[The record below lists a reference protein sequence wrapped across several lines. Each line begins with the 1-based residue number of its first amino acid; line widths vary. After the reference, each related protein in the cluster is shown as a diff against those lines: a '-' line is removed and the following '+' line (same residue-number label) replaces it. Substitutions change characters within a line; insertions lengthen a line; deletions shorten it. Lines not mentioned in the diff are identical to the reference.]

1 MITKHKKV
9 SSGKVSS
16 SRSTTD
22 TVSHGTVSSSRATID
37 TVSPG
42 KVSSSCSTID
52 TVMLLF
58 HYMNITFDV
67 EIMLDSNIL
76 K

>member
-1 MITKHKKV
+1 M
-9 SSGKVSS
+9 
-16 SRSTTD
+16 
-22 TVSHGTVSSSRATID
+22 
-37 TVSPG
+37 SPG

-67 EIMLDSNIL
+67 EIVLDSNIL

>member
-16 SRSTTD
+16 SRSTID
-22 TVSHGTVSSSRATID
+22 TVSPGKISSSRSTID
-37 TVSPG
+37 TMSPG

-67 EIMLDSNIL
+67 EIVLDSNIL